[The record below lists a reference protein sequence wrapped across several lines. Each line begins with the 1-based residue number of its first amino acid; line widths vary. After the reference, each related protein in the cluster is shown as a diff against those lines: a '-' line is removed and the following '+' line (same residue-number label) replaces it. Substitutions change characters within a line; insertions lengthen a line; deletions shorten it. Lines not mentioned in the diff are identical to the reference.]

1 MQQLVEGGLH
11 VLALTLAE
19 LHEGEVTAGG
29 RVQHLRHRLVAKQA
43 QLGGQAE
50 TVLGGRIV
58 QIPGLGP
65 GGKALAEAVTPL
77 TEGVALL
84 EHLLRALGGEAALA
98 RQGEL
103 GLIGL
108 GFQFGDQVA
117 QRLGAFFIQLGVM
130 GQQTGQRGLP
140 VRGIRPDQAST
151 QKAVQRRVGH
161 VLPTVGL
168 DPLIEMTGTSGWI
181 HRQFLW
187 ILTAAKSTQKWGYL
201 QQKGG

>member
-1 MQQLVEGGLH
+1 M
-11 VLALTLAE
+11 T
-19 LHEGEVTAGG
+19 
-29 RVQHLRHRLVAKQA
+29 
-43 QLGGQAE
+43 
-50 TVLGGRIV
+50 
-58 QIPGLGP
+58 
-65 GGKALAEAVTPL
+65 
-77 TEGVALL
+77 LL
-84 EHLLRALGGEAALA
+84 EDLLRALGGEAALA

-108 GFQFGDQVA
+108 GFQLGDQMV
-117 QRLGAFFIQLGVM
+117 QRIAALLIQLGVM

-140 VRGIRPDQAST
+140 VRGIRPDQASA

-161 VLPTVGL
+161 VPPTVGL

-201 QQKGG
+201 QLRAADWRLYRRDAAKGPENHPRTGQD